1 MAKVRERLEELRG
14 RVDSW
19 RRRALAVVVGLAA
32 LLVAVRAVPTLG
44 TVLLLFAI
52 VVVLWAAW
60 LAFSRGDLG
69 GSEHLYDAELQRLSQ
84 AVAPITGVPT
94 VTPVEVVDRHGGVRL
109 DKRLLRPGEWLRVGR
124 DEDGR
129 AISVDIYYPPSFRDG
144 EPGPRAELLTA
155 IEAKLGGHWRG
166 EWDTIADRVR
176 LRRVPRL
183 PRRATYTGWDFGPD
197 RLPLG
202 VTDPGAPGV
211 DDGDGR
217 RLAVWDVRQ
226 AAHLLVTGATG
237 SGKTTLVR
245 VVLAGALRAGWRVA
259 VVDAKGG
266 DDFGYLRGRPGVDVA
281 DDAVAG
287 MTAVVGSARREMD
300 ERYRRMRVAKRRGEP
315 VADGG
320 RRPVLLVV
328 DETMTL
334 LDEAGRDDTR
344 SSLLADL
351 GRIAR
356 KGRQVG
362 VHLLLADQRADT
374 VDALPDD
381 VRRNL
386 EARLAVGP
394 HDQSASRALFHDEA
408 LGPSIAGVK
417 GRALLKTGPDVQRV
431 QGFWLADPDD
441 VDGAS
446 EGDRRAARRWLPPR
460 ERPRGAADTGPD
472 DTVDLGARTDAKA

>member
-19 RRRALAVVVGLAA
+19 RRRALAIVVGSAA
-32 LLVAVRAVPTLG
+32 LLVAVQAVPTLG

-109 DKRLLRPGEWLRVGR
+109 DKRLLRPGEWLRIGR
-124 DEDGR
+124 DEDGH
-129 AISVDIYYPPSFRDG
+129 AVSVDIYYPPSFRDG

-155 IEAKLGGHWRG
+155 IEAKLGGHWRA
-166 EWDTIADRVR
+166 EWDTIVDRVR
-176 LRRVPRL
+176 FRRVPRL
-183 PRRATYTGWDFGPD
+183 PRRATYTGWDFGAD

-202 VTDPGAPGV
+202 LTDHGAPGV
-211 DDGDGR
+211 DDRDGR

-226 AAHLLVTGATG
+226 AAHLLVTGPTG

-259 VVDAKGG
+259 VIDAEGGG
-266 DDFGYLRGRPGVDVA
+266 DFAYLRGRPGVDVA
-281 DDAVAG
+281 DDTLAG
-287 MTAVVGSARREMD
+287 MTALVRWARRETD
-300 ERYRRMRVAKRRGEP
+300 ERYQRVRIARRRGES
-315 VADGG
+315 VADEG
-320 RRPVLLVV
+320 RRSVLLVV
-328 DETMTL
+328 DETTTL
-334 LDEAGRDDTR
+334 LDEADQDGSR

-362 VHLLLADQRADT
+362 MHLLLVEERAEM
-374 VDALPDD
+374 VDALPDE

-386 EARLAVGP
+386 GALLAVGP
-394 HDQSASRALFHDEA
+394 HDRSASRTLFHDEA
-408 LGPSIAGVK
+408 LGPSIAAVK
-417 GRALLKTGPDVQRV
+417 GRALLKTGPDIQRV
-431 QGFWLADPDD
+431 QTYWLADPDD
-441 VDGAS
+441 LDGTS
-446 EGDRRAARRWLPPR
+446 EGDRRAAERWLPPR
-460 ERPRGAADTGPD
+460 EQGGDTPDAGSD
-472 DTVDLGARTDAKA
+472 DTIDLGARTDAKT